1 MNVEIAH
8 NGLEAFEM
16 RRANDYDLIFMD
28 IQMPVM
34 NGVEATHEILEYEEE
49 EDLNHVPI
57 VALTANALKGDRE
70 RFLAEGMDEYISKP
84 IEMSELIYILNKF
97 LHDKSRVEPVQEER
111 DEESAPEIL
120 VAKNLP
126 FSRKLL
132 SKMLDALGYPH
143 RTAASDAEAYEAL
156 EKGNFKLVI
165 ADESLLDDRFI
176 RKAQESQL
184 LIVFTSEPEK
194 SARLEGL
201 NYRVYSDKLTKE
213 NFDNFIKKI
222 RGEQ

>member
-1 MNVEIAH
+1 
-8 NGLEAFEM
+8 
-16 RRANDYDLIFMD
+16 MD

-97 LHDKSRVEPVQEER
+97 LRDKSRVEAIEER
-111 DEESAPEIL
+111 EGEESEAQIL

-132 SKMLDALGYPH
+132 SKMLDSLGYAH
-143 RTAASDAEAYEAL
+143 QTVASDEEAYEAL
-156 EKGNFKLVI
+156 ENGEFRLVF
-165 ADESLLDDRFI
+165 ADESLLNDRFI
-176 RKAQESQL
+176 RKAQENQI
-184 LIVFTSEPEK
+184 LIVFTSQPEK
-194 SARLEGL
+194 SARLEGV
-201 NYRVYSDKLTKE
+201 NYQVYTDKMTKE
-213 NFDNFIKKI
+213 NFDNFMKKI